1 MAWIGRVIR
10 HFTQGAVCALALL
23 MVPGIAAAEMLP
35 ASDDRYIVEADL
47 VGMSPA
53 MLRIARNE
61 IFARHGYSFTSADLR
76 QYFAQFAWYQPY
88 TKDVSLS
95 AIEKANVGFLRRYED
110 NPALLAG
117 LRPAPAPQAA
127 PAQTTVIVT
136 PAPTTAG
143 LAEAQAAIDGLAAK
157 IASLEALLTQQQEKA
172 RETEGGGIAAL
183 AEQELSAQL
192 VALSGRMEAQT
203 AEAAQRYQTAL
214 RPQADR
220 SAQSPRDLVRH
231 FPRIPWYDPQYVDQF
246 GEFWLEAR
254 VSDAGVLLFD
264 LKFLEPE
271 YTTQNVA
278 SAFTLDPLDAEG
290 VRAALEKAHGWS
302 ETAKENNVRDFFRK
316 TVDCVPVDQCT
327 ERVAGNTST
336 QVDFLVLEQGA
347 TAARIIRNKGAF
359 KEEFGVSIESA
370 ALLAAYFDYV
380 LEIGKSTFE
389 AGSRSEDDLDALF
402 D

>member
-1 MAWIGRVIR
+1 M
-10 HFTQGAVCALALL
+10 CALALL

-61 IFARHGYSFTSADLR
+61 IFARHGYTFNSSDLR
-76 QYFAQFAWYQPY
+76 QYFAQFPWYHPY
-88 TKDVSLS
+88 TKNVALS
-95 AIEKANVGFLRRYED
+95 AVEKANVAFIRRYED

-117 LRPAPAPQAA
+117 LSVTPTPQGRPKAVAQA
-127 PAQTTVIVT
+127 TVIVT
-136 PAPTTAG
+136 PAPTAQG
-143 LAEAQAAIDGLAAK
+143 LEDAQAAIDGLAVK
-157 IASLEALLTQQQEKA
+157 IASLEALLMQQREKA
-172 RETEGGGIAAL
+172 RATEGGGISAL
-183 AEQELSAQL
+183 AEKELSAQL
-192 VALSGRMEAQT
+192 AALSGRMEAQT
-203 AEAAQRYQTAL
+203 TEAAQRYQTAL
-214 RPQADR
+214 RPQADAT
-220 SAQSPRDLVRH
+220 AQSPRDLVRH
-231 FPRIPWYDPQYVDQF
+231 FPRIPWYDPQYVDQL

-278 SAFTLDPLDAEG
+278 SEFTLMPSDAEG
-290 VRAALEKAHGWS
+290 VRAALEKAYGWS
-302 ETAKENNVRDFFRK
+302 ETAKENNVRDLFRK
-316 TVDCVPVDQCT
+316 TVDCVPVDQCAD
-327 ERVAGNTST
+327 RIAGNTST